1 MFFLD
6 FTHLRRSVRKV
17 VLISAF
23 LSISPL
29 FSQENEPLPETKVKP
44 YSLRLKGEYR
54 SLELVTSDQTAEAL
68 VSTEYLPNVPAMAG
82 IDLAYQGIGFAV
94 TMKVPGTGK
103 DTAKYGTSSAQ
114 DYLAYY
120 FGHRWGAD
128 LYYQKYSGY
137 YAQYPNGKLGATASD
152 VRPDIKASYIGG
164 NFYFSLNEGYNIRS
178 GFRHD
183 NLINGFRFGFLIG
196 TSLNYSSIS
205 ADRSLLQPIEETK
218 FPQYA
223 GYRNGEYWNLSLMPG
238 VGLMY
243 SESGRFFAS
252 LILLVGGGVS
262 QANMTVNAGSD
273 SRVTD
278 NYRGH
283 AKVTLGVNT
292 ESFQT
297 GMAFMSDFTG
307 AGAFNLNTYVI
318 GSNLLALDVF
328 INLRF

>member
-1 MFFLD
+1 
-6 FTHLRRSVRKV
+6 
-17 VLISAF
+17 
-23 LSISPL
+23 
-29 FSQENEPLPETKVKP
+29 
-44 YSLRLKGEYR
+44 
-54 SLELVTSDQTAEAL
+54 
-68 VSTEYLPNVPAMAG
+68 
-82 IDLAYQGIGFAV
+82 
-94 TMKVPGTGK
+94 
-103 DTAKYGTSSAQ
+103 
-114 DYLAYY
+114 
-120 FGHRWGAD
+120 
-128 LYYQKYSGY
+128 
-137 YAQYPNGKLGATASD
+137 
-152 VRPDIKASYIGG
+152 
-164 NFYFSLNEGYNIRS
+164 
-178 GFRHD
+178 
-183 NLINGFRFGFLIG
+183 
-196 TSLNYSSIS
+196 
-205 ADRSLLQPIEETK
+205 
-218 FPQYA
+218 
-223 GYRNGEYWNLSLMPG
+223 
-238 VGLMY
+238 MY